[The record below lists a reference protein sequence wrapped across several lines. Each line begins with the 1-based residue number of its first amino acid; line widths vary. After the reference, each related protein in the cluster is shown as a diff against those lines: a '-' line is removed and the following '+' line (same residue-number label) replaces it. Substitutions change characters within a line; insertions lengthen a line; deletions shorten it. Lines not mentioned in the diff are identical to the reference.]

1 MDVRH
6 SIIGLVEMLK
16 WMESKGHARSTL
28 LSHTGIEES
37 RLANPKET
45 ASSKEELQFYRNLLS
60 ASDDSNV
67 LLEAGFNLNLPSYG
81 VWGLALIS
89 SSTFGKAIELGIQ
102 FIDFTYTY
110 NRIVL
115 VEDNQYSG
123 LRISQ
128 ARDLGDLQMPMI
140 ERDISASFVLFRVLL
155 QDESPVDEIRF
166 SGPMTKPLSYYES
179 LFSCRVLFD
188 QPHNEILFLSE
199 KLHKE
204 LPQHNELAMQLC
216 MEQLEKIRP
225 QLREEVSIADQ
236 VLAYLS
242 STPLYRADMEECAAS
257 LTMSSRTLRRK
268 LTNEGESYQ
277 SILDTFRSELAAKY
291 LNSTNMTLEEISERL
306 GYSDAANF
314 SHAFKRWHG
323 YSPKSFGNNKH

>member
-16 WMESKGHARSTL
+16 WMESKGHGRSTL
-28 LSHTGIEES
+28 LDNTGIEES

-45 ASSKEELQFYRNLLS
+45 VSSKEELQFYRNLLS
-60 ASDDSNV
+60 AAEDSNA

-89 SSTFGKAIELGIQ
+89 SSTFGKAIDLGIQ

-166 SGPMTKPLSYYES
+166 SGPMTKPLS
-179 LFSCRVLFD
+179 
-188 QPHNEILFLSE
+188 
-199 KLHKE
+199 
-204 LPQHNELAMQLC
+204 
-216 MEQLEKIRP
+216 
-225 QLREEVSIADQ
+225 
-236 VLAYLS
+236 
-242 STPLYRADMEECAAS
+242 
-257 LTMSSRTLRRK
+257 
-268 LTNEGESYQ
+268 
-277 SILDTFRSELAAKY
+277 
-291 LNSTNMTLEEISERL
+291 
-306 GYSDAANF
+306 
-314 SHAFKRWHG
+314 
-323 YSPKSFGNNKH
+323 